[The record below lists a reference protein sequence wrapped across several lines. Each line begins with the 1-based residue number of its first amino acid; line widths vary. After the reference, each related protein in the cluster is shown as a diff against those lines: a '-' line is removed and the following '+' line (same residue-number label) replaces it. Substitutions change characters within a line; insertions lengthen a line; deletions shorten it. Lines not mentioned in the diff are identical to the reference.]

1 MAFCTKC
8 GAQVPD
14 GSGFCTSCGAPI
26 AAAAASA
33 PQPTPQPA
41 QAPAPAPAPNG
52 QQQYQ
57 QQQQQ
62 GQFQQQYQQFQQAQA
77 APAENYDHTAEFD
90 AKDIS
95 ENKVYAMATY
105 MFGVF
110 GIIIALL
117 ASRESKYAAFHVRQA
132 MKLQMTSI
140 LLVFCMIVPILGWLV
155 AAVGFLIIE
164 VLTII
169 AFFQVCS
176 GKAKEP
182 AIIRSFPFMK

>member
-14 GSGFCTSCGAPI
+14 GSVFCTSCGAPVG
-26 AAAAASA
+26 AAPAPEQPAAQAA
-33 PQPTPQPA
+33 PQQA
-41 QAPAPAPAPNG
+41 AAPAPAPAP

-57 QQQQQ
+57 QQYQQP
-62 GQFQQQYQQFQQAQA
+62 QYQQAVN
-77 APAENYDHTAEFD
+77 PYDHTAEFD

-105 MFGVF
+105 MLSVIGVV
-110 GIIIALL
+110 IALL
-117 ASRESKYAAFHVRQA
+117 ASRDSKYLQFHVRQA
-132 MKLQMTSI
+132 MKLQITEI
-140 LLVFCMIVPILGWLV
+140 LCTFLMIIPFLGWF
-155 AAVGFLIIE
+155 AAPVCVLIVTI
-164 VLTII
+164 LQII

-182 AIIRSFPFMK
+182 AIVRSFPFMK